1 MGYKSLRKEIVVCF
15 VHQLAV
21 SYQMTKFEKGI
32 NLRESTE
39 PVDDPKLATDTG
51 GFFFVPSLIER
62 EPRSTR
68 LSPLASIEPPLLE
81 PADRVLLGVPRVIF
95 VGDAIGRT
103 GGYNAAVFK
112 FGGGA

>member
-1 MGYKSLRKEIVVCF
+1 
-15 VHQLAV
+15 
-21 SYQMTKFEKGI
+21 MTKFEKGI
-32 NLRESTE
+32 NLREPIE
-39 PVDDPKLATDTG
+39 PVDDPKLFTDADG
-51 GFFFVPSLIER
+51 LLFMPSLIER

-68 LSPLASIEPPLLE
+68 LSPLASMELPLLE

-103 GGYNAAVFK
+103 GGYNAAVLK